1 MANYQP
7 EGKYQTDAT
16 SAERPASVET
26 REELGHWEG
35 DTVIGAHHKQAI
47 VTLVERMT
55 GLTSSPRLN
64 ANRRVGAKARIEIAH
79 TIQGTCPYHHIR

>member
-1 MANYQP
+1 MANLLNPGQIP
-7 EGKYQTDAT
+7 NRRDI
-16 SAERPASVET
+16 SERPASVET

-55 GLTSSPRLN
+55 GLTLIARLN
-64 ANRRVGAKARIEIAH
+64 AKPPSWCEKPA
-79 TIQGTCPYHHIR
+79 